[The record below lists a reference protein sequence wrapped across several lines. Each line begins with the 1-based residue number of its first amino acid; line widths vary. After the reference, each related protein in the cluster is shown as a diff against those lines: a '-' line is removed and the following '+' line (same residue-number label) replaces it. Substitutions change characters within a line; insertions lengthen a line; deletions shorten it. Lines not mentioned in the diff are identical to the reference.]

1 MSVEGRMYPVEIAYL
16 AAPTSDYVSAAVQVI
31 CDIHVHVGFVLLQ
44 LEIDQLLTVMSSNH
58 LATSLS
64 S

>member
-16 AAPTSDYVSAAVQVI
+16 AVPTPDYVSAAVQAI
-31 CDIHVHVGFVLLQ
+31 CDIHVHVGFMLLQ
-44 LEIDQLLTVMSSNH
+44 REIEQLLTVMSSNQ
-58 LATSLS
+58 LVTSLS